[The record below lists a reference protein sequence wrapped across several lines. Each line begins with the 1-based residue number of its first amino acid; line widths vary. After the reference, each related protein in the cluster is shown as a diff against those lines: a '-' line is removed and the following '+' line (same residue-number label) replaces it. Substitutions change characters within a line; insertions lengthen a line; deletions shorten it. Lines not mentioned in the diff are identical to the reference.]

1 MDNVHVIKLSNLRGD
16 FSKLFSVE
24 KLQILQ
30 DQFTQMSG
38 VASLILYPDGL
49 PITQPSNFS
58 KLCQLIRSTEKGA
71 ANCRKSDVAI
81 GQVSLSR
88 PIIQPCLSGGLWDAG
103 ASIHRGQ
110 THVASWLI
118 GQVFNEEQVLNLDRM
133 MAYAQKIDADIEKFS
148 YAISFATV
156 MNQAKFEVL
165 CHILF
170 VFVRQLS
177 SFISNEGELKVAEH
191 QQQLD
196 ELFKKQPSFSKMQ
209 QIWND
214 MLLFQK
220 QGDLCLCVA

>member
-1 MDNVHVIKLSNLRGD
+1 MDNVHVIKLSSLRGD
-16 FSKLFSVE
+16 FSKMFSVE

-30 DQFTQMSG
+30 DQFTQLSG

-58 KLCQLIRSTEKGA
+58 PLCQLIRKTEKGA

-81 GQVSLSR
+81 GKVDLNK

-103 ASIHRGQ
+103 ASIHQGQ

-118 GQVFNEEQVLNLDRM
+118 GQVFNEAQVLNLNNM
-133 MAYAQKIDADIEKFS
+133 MAYAKKIEADVERFS
-148 YAISFATV
+148 YAISSAPV
-156 MNQAKFEVL
+156 MSQKKFECL
-165 CHILF
+165 CQILF

-177 SFISNEGELKVAEH
+177 SFISGEGEQAIAKH

-196 ELFKKQPSFSKMQ
+196 ALFAQQPCFTKLAQVWNNMLNFQEKGELCRF
-209 QIWND
+209 
-214 MLLFQK
+214 
-220 QGDLCLCVA
+220 VA